1 MPWRLIVF
9 IVIFAISL
17 TFIMFNLGNRCDID
31 FVFKKFEAVPIFLTI
46 FASFF
51 LGMLCI
57 LPFTIGV
64 RRKRKDK
71 QVTDDEPEQKPQKP
85 RKIWGKKKDSA
96 DSPVS
101 GGGSDGV
108 DLP

>member
-9 IVIFAISL
+9 IVIFAIAL
-17 TFIMFNLGNRCDID
+17 TFIMFNLGNRCDIN
-31 FVFKKFEAVPIFLTI
+31 FVFKNLENVPVFLTI

-57 LPFTIGV
+57 LPFTIGA

-71 QVTDDEPEQKPQKP
+71 IVKEDEPKQKPKRQ
-85 RKIWGKKKDSA
+85 WGKKKETA
-96 DSPVS
+96 DPPVS
-101 GGGSDGV
+101 DGGSNGV
-108 DLP
+108 D